1 MSDSRSR
8 FVRSGNRQSSDGN
21 STAGASLEAPGP
33 VIPAQAVIQSVPLD
47 SRLYGN
53 DDIDGAL
60 LSQISRRLLD
70 REYRTELFVRI
81 VAISLAAVLFW
92 SSVEHLKNPFAF
104 LTNVLRYR
112 LVSGDVAA
120 VVAMALPVV
129 QAVLAGM
136 LVFGAGLRTALLG
149 TALLLSGFSAVQTS
163 ALVRDLKIACGCFGA
178 GNETPITWSSI
189 SAVTGMACV
198 AGIAAITSRR
208 GSSAGMSVSV
218 AGVSRY
224 AFPPDP
230 VDRTQGAAS

>member
-8 FVRSGNRQSSDGN
+8 FVRSGTGGVCDGN

-208 GSSAGMSVSV
+208 GSSAGRSVSV
-218 AGVSRY
+218 TGMSRY
-224 AFPPDP
+224 AFPPDS